1 MRRTVD
7 ESAAAL
13 KALIIKTANVVQS
26 HVDVLELLLRSDYL
40 AISDFGTFREQ
51 IESRLQATA
60 ESITA
65 TYDYAAQIQ
74 ASLQQG
80 LEDLESSS
88 QAADDALRAY
98 LVETTGYIK
107 QGIIGYNGAVPIIGI
122 AIGQDIRTT
131 GTATVDGQEY
141 EIINTSSNMTTWT
154 TEKMSFYVNGVETAY
169 FSNGALHVNKI
180 ELGERLTAA
189 GKWDISFAAGVAIKW
204 IGG

>member
-1 MRRTVD
+1 MNQ
-7 ESAAAL
+7 SAAAL
-13 KALIIKTANVVQS
+13 KALIIKTANLVQS
-26 HVDVLELLLRSDYL
+26 HVDVLELVLRSEYL
-40 AISDFGTFREQ
+40 ALSDFGTFREQ

-74 ASLQQG
+74 AGLQQG

-88 QAADDALRAY
+88 QAADEALRAW
-98 LVETTGYIK
+98 LVESTGYIK

-154 TEKMSFYVNGVETAY
+154 TEKMSFYVNGVEMAY
-169 FSNGALHVNKI
+169 FPTG
-180 ELGERLTAA
+180 RCM
-189 GKWDISFAAGVAIKW
+189 
-204 IGG
+204 